1 MITEAAVLW
10 DLHGEWKV
18 QEVELGDP
26 VEGEVRVRLA
36 ASGVCHTDDHI
47 VTGDLSQPLP
57 AIGGHEGAGVV
68 EAVGPNV
75 PNLEP
80 GDHVVLVYIPS
91 CGVCESCAKGRAN
104 LCDRG
109 GNRREGKA
117 LADGT
122 CRFSCGR
129 TGITTIC
136 LLGTF
141 ARHTVVHHSQL
152 LKIEGDIPLAPAALV
167 GCGVT
172 AGFGA
177 AVNTAAISAGDVV
190 AVIGVGGLGTAAI
203 QGAKIAGARYIVA
216 VDPVPE
222 KHDLAPGFGATH
234 VVSTF
239 EEAEA
244 LIRDLSWGRMADVA
258 LLTTDLAHG
267 EYLGPTMAL
276 LGKRGRAVI
285 VAVAP
290 ADQFDARLSLAD
302 ITFYEKEIRGALY
315 GSVSPRAG
323 ITRVLDLYRTG
334 HLKLEE
340 MMTTTYR
347 LRNINRAFSDLRAGR
362 NIRGV
367 ILYDD

>member
-1 MITEAAVLW
+1 MKTEAAVLW
-10 DLHGEWKV
+10 ELHGDWKV
-18 QEVELGDP
+18 QEVDLGDP
-26 VEGEVRVRLA
+26 VEGEVLVRLS
-36 ASGVCHTDDHI
+36 ASGICHTDDHI

-57 AIGGHEGAGVV
+57 AIGGHEGAGIV

-75 PNLEP
+75 PGLEP

-91 CGVCESCAKGRAN
+91 CGVCESCSKGRAN

-122 CRFSCGR
+122 CRFTFDG

-141 ARHTVVHHSQL
+141 ARHTVVHHSQV
-152 LKIEGDIPLAPAALV
+152 LKIENDIPLVPAALV

-172 AGFGA
+172 AGFGS
-177 AVNTAAISAGDVV
+177 AVNTADIHAGDIV
-190 AVIGVGGLGTAAI
+190 AVIGIGGLGAAAI
-203 QGAKIAGARYIVA
+203 QGARIAGARYIVA
-216 VDPVPE
+216 VDPAPQ
-222 KHDLAPGFGATH
+222 KHDLAPIFGATH

-239 EEAEA
+239 GEAQE
-244 LIRDLSWGRMADVA
+244 LIRDISWGRMANAA
-258 LLTTDLAHG
+258 LLTTDLARG
-267 EYLGPTMAL
+267 DLLGPTMSL
-276 LGKRGRAVI
+276 LGKHGKAVI

-290 ADQFDARLSLAD
+290 ATQTQADVSLAD
-302 ITFYEKEIRGALY
+302 ITFYEKQIRGALY
-315 GSVSPRAG
+315 GSMSPRAG

-334 HLKLEE
+334 DLKLEE
-340 MMTTTYR
+340 MMTTQYP
-347 LRNINRAFSDLRAGR
+347 LADINQAFSDMKSGR

-367 ILYDD
+367 IVYDQ